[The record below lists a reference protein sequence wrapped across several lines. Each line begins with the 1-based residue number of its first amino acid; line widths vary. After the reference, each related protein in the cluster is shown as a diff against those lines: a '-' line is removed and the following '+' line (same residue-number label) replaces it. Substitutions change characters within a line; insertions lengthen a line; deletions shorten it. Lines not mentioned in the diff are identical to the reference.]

1 MHNKIVGLKKISFI
15 IFVLILSLIGISV
28 MNQEASLEVGIM
40 GSIITFIYGFFLS
53 SMFKFVEDKYI
64 KFSANIGTLSSNIQS
79 LYNLVLLA
87 NDNKLRLKV
96 KAVLIK
102 FIESIKSLKPDKYG
116 QSQEVVNELFQA
128 FKSFRIRKKTDTN
141 IHTRILHCIILISSD
156 REEIEVF
163 GHRYLKGELKLLFLA
178 FPVILS
184 MIILAVTMYN
194 PFVLMIGLILILVLI
209 LTSYLLLDMD
219 SLSYGDYKMNK
230 ENLNVLLEFIQ
241 KH

>member
-1 MHNKIVGLKKISFI
+1 MHRKIVGLKKISFI
-15 IFVLILSLIGISV
+15 IFVLILSMIGISV
-28 MNQEASLEVGIM
+28 MNQEVSLEVGII

-64 KFSANIGTLSSNIQS
+64 KFSSNIGMLSSNIQS

-96 KAVLIK
+96 RGALVK
-102 FIESIKSLKPDKYG
+102 FIESIKALKPDKYG
-116 QSQEVVNELFQA
+116 QSQDVVNELFQI
-128 FKSFRIRKKTDTN
+128 FKNFKIRTKNDTN
-141 IHTRILHCIILISSD
+141 IHSRILHCIMLISSD

-163 GHRYLKGELKLLFLA
+163 GHRYLTGELKLLFLS

-194 PFVLMIGLILILVLI
+194 PYVLIVGIVLILVII

-219 SLSYGDYKMNK
+219 NLSYGEYKMNK
-230 ENLNVLLEFIQ
+230 ENLNSLLEFIQ